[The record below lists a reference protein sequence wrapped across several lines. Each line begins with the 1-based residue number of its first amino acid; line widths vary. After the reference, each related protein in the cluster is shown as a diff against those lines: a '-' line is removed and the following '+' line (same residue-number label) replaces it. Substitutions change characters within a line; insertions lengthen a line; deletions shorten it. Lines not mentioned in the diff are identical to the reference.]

1 MKNDNSII
9 DHILRHLLMKND
21 EYTPKNGDFYR
32 KTMKAYSKVVIL
44 SLKKYENILKYSTYS
59 IF

>member
-1 MKNDNSII
+1 
-9 DHILRHLLMKND
+9 MKND

-44 SLKKYENILKYSTYS
+44 SLKNYENILKYSTYS

>member
-1 MKNDNSII
+1 
-9 DHILRHLLMKND
+9 MKND

-44 SLKKYENILKYSTYS
+44 SLKNYVIKYSTYS

>member
-1 MKNDNSII
+1 
-9 DHILRHLLMKND
+9 MKND
-21 EYTPKNGDFYR
+21 EYTPNNGDFYR

-44 SLKKYENILKYSTYS
+44 SLKNYENILKYSTYS